1 MIISRRS
8 FLLLAS
14 TALFVQPALAAVQ
27 ADRIWTGGTI
37 ITIDDANPRVEAV
50 AVKDGKIIAAGAAAE
65 VMKLKG
71 DRTEMVDLGGRTMLP
86 GFVDAHGH
94 VTMGGLQAASANLL
108 PPPDGPN
115 SDIATIQQTLKDWAT
130 ANAETVKQVKLII
143 GFGYDES
150 QLKEQRP
157 PDRQDLDAVSTEYPV
172 VIIHQSGHIAV
183 FNSKALELVGY
194 TAATPDP
201 EGGVIRREAGSQQP
215 NGVLEE
221 VAWITTIPKL
231 LGNVGPTG
239 MKALAKAGAGLWA
252 SYGYTTAQE
261 GRATPG
267 LAEVLKAVAAEG
279 GLQIDVVS
287 YVDVLVNRDYIKAN
301 QSGEYAGRYRLG
313 GAKLTIDGSPQGF
326 TAWRDRPYYNPVGN
340 YPPGY
345 AGYAAATPKQVMDA
359 VDWAYANNLQI
370 ITHSNGEAASDLL
383 ITAIG
388 EAQKTHGRLPTRPVL
403 IHGQFEREDQVDSFV
418 RLGVFPSLFPMHTF
432 YWGDWHRDHTVGP
445 ANGDNISP
453 TGWYLTRGSMFST
466 HHDAPV
472 AFPDSMRV
480 LSATVTRRT
489 RSGDILGPTQRVP
502 VDVALKAM
510 TLWPAHQHFEEKT
523 KGSIEVGKLAD
534 FVILTDDPTTID
546 PMAIDRIKVAE
557 TIKEGLS
564 VYKASA
570 EKLKKADAGQ
580 GMGNPFSDF
589 LVKLSARRDFNNLP
603 ADRQTPLMRK
613 LVAGAPHNSGC
624 VSAVI
629 ADMTRAILGEG

>member
-14 TALFVQPALAAVQ
+14 TALFVQPALAGVQ